1 MEMNPTALERIR
13 VASRPEIARLSVTQF
28 HRMIELGILAEGEP
42 IELID
47 GILVRKDNSDAGGD
61 PMAHG
66 PKHAFC
72 VQRLKDL
79 EGRVKPYR
87 CHLRQQLP
95 ITLSDNREPEPD
107 IALVRGIIDD
117 YSDHHPDASDCLTI
131 IEVADSSLDYD
142 RTTKARIYAAVEIP
156 FYWIVNIPERQIEV
170 YESPVASEER
180 YAKQTILKSGA
191 TVKWLLEPDI
201 SIDVEVDA
209 ILP

>member
-1 MEMNPTALERIR
+1 MT
-13 VASRPEIARLSVTQF
+13 
-28 HRMIELGILAEGEP
+28 
-42 IELID
+42 
-47 GILVRKDNSDAGGD
+47 
-61 PMAHG
+61 HG
-66 PKHAFC
+66 PRHAFC

-79 EGRVKPYR
+79 EGCVKPYQ

-117 YSDHHPDASDCLTI
+117 YSNRHPDASDCLTV
-131 IEVADSSLDYD
+131 IEVADSSLEYD

-170 YESPVASEER
+170 YESPVAAEER

-191 TVKWLLEPDI
+191 TIKWLLGPDI
-201 SIDVEVDA
+201 SIDVEVGA